1 MQIGRGICKIVPLP
15 SASQK
20 FQDHQGTCLSK
31 LVKQFVIFNMCFTV
45 LTDEPFK
52 STYWLSQESY
62 SNQSNADIL
71 NSGNFFFFFLYL
83 LWKGIDKNIEL
94 EVRGK
99 NFLSSTDAY

>member
-1 MQIGRGICKIVPLP
+1 
-15 SASQK
+15 
-20 FQDHQGTCLSK
+20 
-31 LVKQFVIFNMCFTV
+31 MCFTV

-52 STYWLSQESY
+52 STHWLSQESY

-71 NSGNFFFFFLYL
+71 NSGNFFFLYL